1 MWMRKHKE
9 SVLKFIKACV
19 FGLGLMVLV
28 AGLSKVLNRKT
39 ENFRLESFFTQDHYD
54 VLFLGA
60 SHVRDGIFPLEFWN
74 EFGIVSFNY
83 SGSTSSIAQE
93 YWAMRNAF
101 DYISP
106 KLVVIDCSQLSYDK
120 KMSPTTGHMHEVIDP
135 FPMSRAKLSAIMDL
149 AEPEDWMQFIWRF
162 SYYHDRWGELDE
174 NDFQV
179 YPDHNI
185 FRGATWYVNV
195 GVPDE
200 VVKIDRDDKLEQDT
214 VSVAYL
220 RKAIEECRDRNI
232 DVLLTYLP
240 FPASEEKQQEANRGY
255 DIAEEYGIRYVN
267 FLDMD
272 LVNYDT
278 DCLDSYAHLNPSGA
292 GKIAAWLGAYIQ
304 ENYNVPDRRGE
315 EAYSLRWD
323 RDYEAYREFKRS
335 ALREQ
340 NELKEYLMLLSDSDY
355 SCCIYVDESA
365 SFTQKEAMLELI
377 ENAAWPQN
385 VEKLREAVLSG
396 EDYFLLVDNGGPCIW
411 ESADGE
417 ALDDISTTFGGVR
430 YGTDDEEDR
439 YLYIRDEGENY
450 LASMKQKP
458 DAEVMSEIKIIVIDR
473 VSGELVDVAEF
484 YENESHEKRGT

>member
-9 SVLKFIKACV
+9 SVFKFIKVCI
-19 FGLGLMVLV
+19 FCMGLVALV
-28 AGLSKVLNRKT
+28 AGLSKILNRKT

-60 SHVRDGIFPLEFWN
+60 SHVRDGIFPLDFWN
-74 EFGIVSFNY
+74 EYGIVSFNY

-101 DYISP
+101 DYVTP
-106 KLVVIDCSQLSYDK
+106 QLVVIDCSQLSYDD

-135 FPMSRAKLSAIMDL
+135 FLMSKTKLLAIADL
-149 AEPEDWMQFIWRF
+149 AKAEDWMQFIWRL
-162 SYYHDRWGELDE
+162 SYYHDRWTELDQT
-174 NDFQV
+174 DFQAD
-179 YPDHNI
+179 PGSNI

-200 VVKIDRDDKLEQDT
+200 VIKIDRDDKLEQDT
-214 VSVAYL
+214 VSVVYL
-220 RKAIEECRDRNI
+220 RKAIEECRSRNI

-240 FPASEEKQQEANRGY
+240 FPASEEKQQEANRVY
-255 DIAEEYGIRYVN
+255 DIAEEYNVRYVN

-304 ENYNVPDRRGE
+304 ENYDVPDRRKE
-315 EAYSLRWD
+315 EDYSLRWNS
-323 RDYEAYREFKRS
+323 DYEAYREFKRS
-335 ALREQ
+335 SLRAQ
-340 NELKEYLMLLSDSDY
+340 NDLEEYLMLLSDNDY

-365 SFTQKEAMLELI
+365 AFAGEEQLLELI
-377 ENAAWPQN
+377 ENTAWPQKA
-385 VEKLREAVLSG
+385 EQLRDAVLAG
-396 EDYFLLVDNGGPCIW
+396 EDYFLLVDNGWPRVW
-411 ESADGE
+411 ESADGGN
-417 ALDDISTTFGGVR
+417 LDDMGTTFGTVQ
-430 YGTDDEEDR
+430 YGTDDRGER
-439 YLYIRDEGENY
+439 YLYIRDDKENY
-450 LASMKQKP
+450 LASMKQES
-458 DAEVMSEIKIIVIDR
+458 DADVVSEIKIIVIDR
-473 VSGELVDVAEF
+473 ESGELVDVAEF